1 MHKDEDKQVS
11 DDHFLLGQILEDG
24 GITVKQ
30 LCLYSGRSAACVYRY
45 LSGEATIPSLIWRV
59 LFERTGDHRILTL
72 VAGDQRVLAIV
83 PKDCGDLKLSLD
95 TVVAMRK
102 QQIAI
107 ESEILDVLSSPD
119 KDRREAVNKFKMDFP
134 RMVGMQAKLYG
145 MIVGGKER

>member
-1 MHKDEDKQVS
+1 
-11 DDHFLLGQILEDG
+11 
-24 GITVKQ
+24 
-30 LCLYSGRSAACVYRY
+30 
-45 LSGEATIPSLIWRV
+45 V

-72 VAGDQRVLAIV
+72 VAGDSRVLAIV

-119 KDRREAVNKFKMDFP
+119 KDRWEAVNKFKMDFP
-134 RMVGMQAKLYG
+134 RMVGLQAKLYG